1 VQQEVEIEEC
11 LTGGG
16 EMGRLLRTHDGL
28 AFLAEGGEMGERI
41 RAFDWSKTALGPTES
56 WSPALRTVVRLM
68 LANRLPMLLWWGPHY
83 ISIYNDPYRPVLG
96 NKHPWGLGLP
106 VRECWQ
112 EVWHVL
118 KPLIDTPFHGG
129 PATWDEDILLF
140 LNRYGFNEETHW
152 LIAYSPVPDESV
164 PSGIGGVLATVH
176 ETTEKVLSERRM
188 TALHDLGSRP
198 AEAKTAE
205 AACIIAAKMLEA
217 HGEDIPFALL
227 YLTDADGR
235 HARLAATA
243 GVVAG
248 QEIGQQFVDLDVE
261 GGAWP
266 LTEAKRTMQRQVVAQ
281 LGARFS
287 SVPPGPW
294 PDPPTTAVV
303 VPIGS
308 GKPHEP
314 AGFLVAGVS
323 SRLQLDDAYLG
334 FLGLVTTQIATA
346 VANAR
351 AYEEEKRRAESLAE
365 LDRAKTAFFSNVS
378 HEFRTPLTLM
388 LGPVEDALA
397 ETDGALRPSQR
408 ERLEMVQRNGLRLQK
423 LVNTLLDFSRIE
435 AGRVQASYE
444 PTDLATFTAELAS
457 NFRSACDKAGL
468 VLHVDCPPLP
478 QPVYVDREMWEKIV
492 LNLLSNA
499 FKFTLKG
506 RIEVSLRRVNG
517 HADLTVRDTGMGIPV
532 EEMPKL
538 FERFHRVEGSRG
550 RTQEGSGIGLAL
562 VRELA
567 KLHGGDVW
575 AESEFGKG
583 SMFTVSLPLGRA
595 HLPADRISAAR
606 TLASTAL
613 GAAPY
618 IEEALRWL
626 PGSSEAHRGRSV
638 LPDGPTGDIRAPTD
652 ERGKRFWILLA
663 DDNADMRDY
672 VRRLLAPQY
681 DVTTVAD
688 GQAALVAA
696 DKAVPDLI
704 LSDVMMP
711 GLDGFGLLRQLR
723 ADPRTR
729 EVPVILLSA
738 RAGEESRVEGMEAGA
753 DDYLIKPFSARELL
767 ARVQARLELA
777 KLRRESQEAL
787 RQSEEHLRAVV
798 ETTPACIKVVA
809 ADGTLL
815 DMNSAGLEMVDADV
829 SESVKGQSVYNL
841 ISEEYREAFRAFNER
856 VCRGEKG
863 SLEFDMV
870 GLRGTRRR
878 METHAVPL
886 RWPGGGL
893 VQLAITHDI
902 TERKRAEDALKQ
914 SEERLR
920 LLWEAATVLLTTD
933 DPDAMLRSLF
943 AKIGPHFALDT
954 YFNFLLNETGDGLR
968 LGSCAGIPEEEA
980 HKITRLEFGQAVC
993 GTVALRR
1000 QPIVATHIQQ
1010 SDEPMVQLVKGYGV
1024 RAYACNPLLVEGR
1037 LLGTLSF
1044 ASHSRDEFDAD
1055 DLEFLRTISQYVT
1068 VAYERLRLVRQLQ
1081 EQDRRKDEFLATL
1094 AHELRNPLAPIRN
1107 GLQLL
1112 RLAGGNPATL
1122 NQARPMMERQ
1132 VQQMVRLV
1140 DDLLDVSRINR
1151 NKLELRKEWVELAGV
1166 VRSAVETSRPL
1177 IEAAA
1182 HELTV
1187 SLPREPVLLDA
1198 DPVRLAQAF
1207 SNLLNNAAKYSERG
1221 GHIWLTAEHLGSEI
1235 MVRVRDTG
1243 IGVPADK
1250 LPHIFEMFVQ
1260 VDRSLE
1266 RSQGGLGIGL
1276 TLVQRLVQ
1284 MHGGSVEARSDGP
1297 GKGSEFVVRLPVVSV
1312 PKPQDSQGSGEA
1324 AGQQVRHRIL
1334 VVDDNRD
1341 SADSLA
1347 MMLKLLGHE
1356 VATAHDGLQAVEM
1369 VGAFQP
1375 NVALLDLGMPKL
1387 NGYDAARRIR
1397 DKWGKNDLVLIAL
1410 TGWGQEEDRRRT
1422 REAGFNHHLVK
1433 PVDLDALQKL
1443 IAE

>member
-1 VQQEVEIEEC
+1 VQQQVHTEEC

-16 EMGRLLRTHDGL
+16 EMGRL
-28 AFLAEGGEMGERI
+28 M
-41 RAFDWSKTALGPTES
+41 RAHDWSATPLGPVADWPQSLQTAVS
-56 WSPALRTVVRLM
+56 ICLNSRFPIV
-68 LANRLPMLLWWGPHY
+68 LWWGPDLRLL
-83 ISIYNDPYRPVLG
+83 YNDAWRPVLG
-96 NKHPWGLGLP
+96 QTKHPQALGSP
-106 VRECWQ
+106 GR
-112 EVWHVL
+112 EVWPEIWH
-118 KPLIDTPFHGG
+118 IIG
-129 PATWDEDILLF
+129 PMLE
-140 LNRYGFNEETHW
+140 
-152 LIAYSPVPDESV
+152 
-164 PSGIGGVLATVH
+164 GVLAHGKATWSDDQLLPLDRNGYLEEAYFTYSYSPILGDGGKVGGVFAAVN
-176 ETTEKVLSERRM
+176 ETTQRVIGERRLKTLRGLAAQAAM
-188 TALHDLGSRP
+188 AKSA
-198 AEAKTAE
+198 AEACR
-205 AACIIAAKMLEA
+205 AAVATLAANPS
-217 HGEDIPFALL
+217 DVPFALL
-227 YLTDADGR
+227 YVLSDDQKQAWLCDSTGLPANHPARPTVIGLADDSS
-235 HARLAATA
+235 ALWPLAS
-243 GVVAG
+243 VVESG
-248 QEIGQQFVDLDVE
+248 QMLVDLD
-261 GGAWP
+261 
-266 LTEAKRTMQRQVVAQ
+266 
-281 LGARFS
+281 ARFGEL
-287 SVPPGPW
+287 PTNPW
-294 PDPPTTAVV
+294 PVPAQQAVLLRLMA
-303 VPIGS
+303 S
-308 GKPHEP
+308 GQDRAVGVLVLGVNPGRELDDEHR
-314 AGFLVAGVS
+314 GFHDLVAGHV
-323 SRLQLDDAYLG
+323 
-334 FLGLVTTQIATA
+334 ATA
-346 VANAR
+346 IANAR
-351 AYEEEKRRAESLAE
+351 AYEEERKRAEALAE
-365 LDRAKTAFFSNVS
+365 LDRAKTTFFSNVS

-388 LGPVEDALA
+388 LGPVEDMLA
-397 ETDGALRPSQR
+397 KPAEQMQ
-408 ERLEMVQRNGLRLQK
+408 LENRQLLEVIHRNGLRLQK

-457 NFRSACDKAGL
+457 NFRSACQKAGL
-468 VLHVDCPPLP
+468 ELVVDCPPLP
-478 QPVYVDREMWEKIV
+478 EPVYVDRDMWEKVV
-492 LNLLSNA
+492 LNLVSNA
-499 FKFTLKG
+499 FKYTLAG
-506 RIEVSLRRVNG
+506 RIEVHLRSVNG
-517 HADLTVRDTGMGIPV
+517 QVELSVRDTGTGIPA

-562 VRELA
+562 VRELV
-567 KLHGGDVW
+567 KLHDGEVR
-575 AESEFGKG
+575 AESTCGEG
-583 SMFTVSLPLGRA
+583 SVFTVSLPLGKA

-626 PGSSEAHRGRSV
+626 PGSSETNLGQPALLEGRNG
-638 LPDGPTGDIRAPTD
+638 DGTRARTD
-652 ERGKRFWILLA
+652 ATGKRCRILLA

-672 VRRLLAPQY
+672 VRRLLAEWY
-681 DVTTVAD
+681 DVRIVAD
-688 GQAALVAA
+688 GQAAWVAA
-696 DKAVPDLI
+696 QESVPDLI
-704 LSDVMMP
+704 VSDVMMP

-738 RAGEESRVEGMEAGA
+738 RAGEEARVEGLEAGA

-787 RQSEEHLRAVV
+787 RQREEHLRAVV

-815 DMNSAGLEMVDADV
+815 DMNSAGLDMVDADV
-829 SESVKGQSVYNL
+829 SESVKGQCVYDL

-893 VQLAITHDI
+893 VQLAVTHDI

-933 DPDAMLRSLF
+933 DPDAMLRNLF
-943 AKIGPHFALDT
+943 AKIAPHFALDT

-1000 QPIVATHIQQ
+1000 QPIVATRIQQ

-1044 ASHSRDEFDAD
+1044 ASRSRDEFDAD
-1055 DLEFLRTISQYVT
+1055 ELEFLRTISQYVT

-1107 GLQLL
+1107 GLQLI
-1112 RLAGGNPATL
+1112 RLAGNNPATL
-1122 NQARPMMERQ
+1122 DQARSMMDRQ

-1140 DDLLDVSRINR
+1140 DDLLDISRISR
-1151 NKLELRKEWVELAGV
+1151 NKLELRKEWVELAAV

-1177 IEAAA
+1177 IEAAG
-1182 HELTV
+1182 HELKL
-1187 SLPREPVLLDA
+1187 SLPPEPVLLDA

-1221 GHIWLTAEHLGSEI
+1221 GHIWLTVEHRGNEI
-1235 MVRVRDTG
+1235 VVRVRDTG
-1243 IGVPADK
+1243 IGIPADK

-1266 RSQGGLGIGL
+1266 KSQGGLGIGL

-1284 MHGGSVEARSDGP
+1284 MHGGSVEARSEGP

-1312 PKPQDSQGSGEA
+1312 PKTQDVQGNGEPA
-1324 AGQQVRHRIL
+1324 RAQVRRRIL

-1375 NVALLDLGMPKL
+1375 EVALLDLGMPKL
-1387 NGYDAARRIR
+1387 NGFGAARRIR
-1397 DKWGKNDLVLIAL
+1397 DKWGDNGLVLIAL
-1410 TGWGQEEDRRRT
+1410 TGWGQEEDKRRSK
-1422 REAGFNHHLVK
+1422 EAGFNHHLVK
-1433 PVDLDALQKL
+1433 PVDPATLEKL
-1443 IAE
+1443 LAELAPETV